1 MILVFFFFRWRKLL
15 SNFHFSLGKP
25 GFTRYEKYRYHP
37 SLALTRRFYPHV
49 HNMDGF
55 YVAKIQK
62 LSDKRP
68 EDNADEEV
76 EEVDNAIESDDMN
89 QGDEIDWSAEVQ
101 KAVSK
106 KNKRDIAEMQKV
118 EDVDT
123 QKKRDVEEEIKNDK
137 PSKKS
142 KVAAA
147 PKANKSKKKRSTNAK
162 VTKPR
167 RRKLEE
173 H

>member
-1 MILVFFFFRWRKLL
+1 
-15 SNFHFSLGKP
+15 
-25 GFTRYEKYRYHP
+25 
-37 SLALTRRFYPHV
+37 
-49 HNMDGF
+49 MDGF

-68 EDNADEEV
+68 EDNADEED
-76 EEVDNAIESDDMN
+76 EEVDLIGTTNPAEIDDMN

-106 KNKRDIAEMQKV
+106 KNKRNLEEMQKDKEV
-118 EDVDT
+118 DTPKSHDVD
-123 QKKRDVEEEIKNDK
+123 EEIKDVK
-137 PSKKS
+137 PTKKS

-147 PKANKSKKKRSTNAK
+147 PKANKSKKKKSTNAK

-167 RRKLEE
+167 RRKVEE